1 MEFTEHPCRIILCFP
16 SGYIVLQPYI
26 DCTVF
31 MKHLF
36 IALNTVI
43 VKLVL
48 CEAHP
53 SDDLFSYA
61 LRTVLKKMLQLVH
74 FLLSQFQEHCKRCSL
89 NLVLVQNI

>member
-1 MEFTEHPCRIILCFP
+1 
-16 SGYIVLQPYI
+16 
-26 DCTVF
+26 

-36 IALNTVI
+36 TALNTVI

-61 LRTVLKKMLQLVH
+61 LRTVFKKMLQLVH
-74 FLLSQFQEHCKRCSL
+74 FLLSRFQEHCKI
-89 NLVLVQNI
+89 NVVV

>member
-1 MEFTEHPCRIILCFP
+1 
-16 SGYIVLQPYI
+16 
-26 DCTVF
+26 

-61 LRTVLKKMLQLVH
+61 LRTVFKKNATASAFLVVPISGT
-74 FLLSQFQEHCKRCSL
+74 L
-89 NLVLVQNI
+89 

>member
-61 LRTVLKKMLQLVH
+61 LRTVLKKNATASAFLVVPISGT
-74 FLLSQFQEHCKRCSL
+74 L
-89 NLVLVQNI
+89 